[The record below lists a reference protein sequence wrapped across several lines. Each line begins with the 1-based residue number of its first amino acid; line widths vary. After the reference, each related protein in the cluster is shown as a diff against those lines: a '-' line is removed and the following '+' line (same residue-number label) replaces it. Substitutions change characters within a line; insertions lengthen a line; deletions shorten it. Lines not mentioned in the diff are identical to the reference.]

1 MEQVTMPTLEGI
13 KRLVE
18 PLHVRLQQI
27 EDSLQRLPKMAQP
40 LKYYRNNDIKRLF
53 GFSNNTIIKY
63 RDNGTLPFTKF
74 GEVYLYEAKV
84 IDKILEDNKVNF
96 QLGGLWKKS

>member
-1 MEQVTMPTLEGI
+1 MEQITMPTLEGI

-18 PLHVRLQQI
+18 PLHIRLQQI

-40 LKYYRNNDIKRLF
+40 LKYYRNNDIKQLF

-63 RDNGTLPFTKF
+63 RENGTLPFTRF
-74 GEVYLYEAKV
+74 GEVYLYDVKV
-84 IDKILEDNKVNF
+84 IDKILEDNKVN
-96 QLGGLWKKS
+96 L